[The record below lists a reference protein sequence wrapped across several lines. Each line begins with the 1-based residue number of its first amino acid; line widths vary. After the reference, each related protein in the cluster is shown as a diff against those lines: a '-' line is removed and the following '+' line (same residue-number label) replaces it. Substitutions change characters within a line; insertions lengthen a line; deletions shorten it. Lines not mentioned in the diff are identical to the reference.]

1 MSAAAEA
8 TGGIAPGN
16 FVETDIDDELFKFN
30 SDDTPLMQ
38 LMLRAKKV
46 KATSPKVEHY
56 MIDEAKSSVTTVNAV
71 EAGTTMQVVLPLG
84 SEDQPVVHAYDTLR
98 VRGVNGYSEAG
109 IEQPGKDLMLWV
121 VGKDTTTGNPVV
133 RAVNGKKDSAEDLY
147 SKVPAIPAGTV
158 IDLLGN
164 AMYETQKVVP
174 PSLVLPKPTI
184 IQLQKRGMTQVV
196 SDYFDAQKK
205 RIPFT
210 KAVVAEAMISDFMR

>member
-1 MSAAAEA
+1 MAEQSVQIATGGAQATSGSAGLKTQVGGSTASVSAAAEA

-56 MIDEAKSSVTTVNAV
+56 MIDEAKSSITTVKAV

-98 VRGVNGYSEAG
+98 VRGVNGYSESG

-133 RAVNGKKDSAEDLY
+133 RAVNGIMTVPKTFTARFLPSHQERSLTFWEMPCTRLRRLY
-147 SKVPAIPAGTV
+147 LQVLSCRS
-158 IDLLGN
+158 
-164 AMYETQKVVP
+164 Q
-174 PSLVLPKPTI
+174 PSFSCRST
-184 IQLQKRGMTQVV
+184 
-196 SDYFDAQKK
+196 A
-205 RIPFT
+205 
-210 KAVVAEAMISDFMR
+210 